1 MSIIRKMPAVLSV
14 LLFIFLLFGCANGE
28 MRGDLN
34 NGGKQTEEL
43 EAANAE
49 LEKLLPEKE
58 GFRWVYNGFAEYG
71 HTMELERIQKQDSQI
86 TYFVPGEVADM
97 SGGESTRDFSLQV
110 EYVIKDGIL
119 TQKKKEEVMLDSIS
133 NNIQLIKTPLDQ
145 GTLWKQTVI
154 TKDGNELVLKC
165 QITEVKEE
173 DGIKEYTVIYEDQN
187 SDYFERRK
195 IREGIGVVSLE
206 KMLKS
211 GGESFVAGYTLNE
224 EASGYKKSE

>member
-1 MSIIRKMPAVLSV
+1 
-14 LLFIFLLFGCANGE
+14 
-28 MRGDLN
+28 
-34 NGGKQTEEL
+34 
-43 EAANAE
+43 
-49 LEKLLPEKE
+49 
-58 GFRWVYNGFAEYG
+58 
-71 HTMELERIQKQDSQI
+71 
-86 TYFVPGEVADM
+86 M
-97 SGGESTRDFSLQV
+97 SGQV
-110 EYVIKDGIL
+110 KVFLRLDHYQGWIL
-119 TQKKKEEVMLDSIS
+119 AQKKEEVMLDSIS